1 MSTGTNIIKRAF
13 RKIQVDTLN
22 SAASPEDI
30 EGAVPVLN
38 GMLSLWLSKGINLR
52 VSPLDAAGNELGEP
66 NDTTNAIVTNLAI
79 RVADD
84 YEDGQAIVTQTLIN
98 NARRDFED
106 LANVGY
112 REIVVPQIIPS
123 STLVTGQ
130 GNTNNFM
137 RRRNFFGPGRPLG
150 N

>member
-1 MSTGTNIIKRAF
+1 MSIVGNLIRLSLG
-13 RKIQVDTLN
+13 KIQ
-22 SAASPEDI
+22 A
-30 EGAVPVLN
+30 
-38 GMLSLWLSKGINLR
+38 
-52 VSPLDAAGNELGEP
+52 
-66 NDTTNAIVTNLAI
+66 DTTNSPATPADLTKGVMPLNSMIALWVTKEINLGILPVNGIGDDLREPLFSFNAIVSNLALHL
-79 RVADD
+79 ADD

-112 REIVVPQIIPS
+112 REIIVPQIIPS